1 MKISLLDSLIILF
14 YFIGIIGLGLWISR
28 QQAKGGREFFLAG
41 GTMRW
46 PFIGASLFATNIS
59 SQQFVGQAGLAFAVG
74 IIAGGFQLVGAFCFI
89 LLSAFFVRTYMGLR
103 LSTSPEFFEKRYSG
117 RCRVIVSFIN
127 LMMIILGNIAA
138 ALYAGALV
146 LTHLLGWDQLD
157 NAEFLYW
164 AAIFLIGIAAGT
176 YTLMGGLKAV
186 IYCDFVQMVV
196 LMLGGAMLLFFGIRE
211 LGGIEAVFVGNVDES
226 GRSMWALFR
235 PWDHS
240 FGWLPMLT
248 GGLVLGIH
256 GHCTDHDYIQRALS
270 AGSLYHAKLGALFA
284 GVLKTLALLFIAAP
298 GVVAAQ
304 LFQGQEIIARD
315 NAYVSLLTEVMP
327 IGLLGLC
334 LAGLLAAIMSSVDSG
349 LCACGSLLTYDFF
362 AKIKKGTTD
371 KELLKDGRIIMVVLL
386 VLCMLIAPFIRNF
399 QGLFNYL
406 LAVWAFLAP
415 GVFVTVVFGLFY
427 KRSTEK
433 AAFWT
438 LVIGVILGLFSFSL
452 LNLPL
457 FSDLKSHLPP
467 FFQNNLNLSPWVTI
481 ACALNMYLM
490 SKYGHRDEEDESRA
504 QIVAVQGQH
513 LEMSPQ
519 ETRKYRRFLYGL
531 ASFIA
536 FMLLFFSPIVF
547 S

>member
-1 MKISLLDSLIILF
+1 MKISVLDSLIILL

-28 QQAKGGREFFLAG
+28 RQAKGGREFFLAG
-41 GTMRW
+41 GTMKW

-89 LLSAFFVRTYMGLR
+89 LLSAFFIRTYMGLR
-103 LSTSPEFFEKRYSG
+103 LATSPEFFEKRYSG
-117 RCRVIVSFIN
+117 RCRVVVSFIN

-146 LTHLLGWDQLD
+146 LTHLLGWDQLP

-164 AAIFLIGIAAGT
+164 LAIFLIGIAAGT

-211 LGGIEAVFVGNVDES
+211 LGGIEAVFVGNLDES
-226 GRSMWALFR
+226 GRSMWSLLR
-235 PWDHS
+235 PWDHA

-248 GGLVLGIH
+248 GGLILGVH
-256 GHCTDHDYIQRALS
+256 GHCTDQDYIQRALS
-270 AGSLYHAKLGALFA
+270 AGSLYHAKMGSLFA

-362 AKIKKGTTD
+362 AKIKKGASD
-371 KELLKDGRIIMVVLL
+371 KELLKDGRIIMVILL
-386 VLCMLIAPFIRNF
+386 VFCMLIAPFIRNF

-415 GVFVTVVFGLFY
+415 GVFVTVLFGLFY

-438 LVIGVILGLFSFSL
+438 LSIGVILGLFSFSL
-452 LNLPL
+452 LNLPFL
-457 FSDLKSHLPP
+457 SSLKSQLPS
-467 FFQNNLNLSPWVTI
+467 FFQNNLNLSPWVTVV
-481 ACALNMYLM
+481 CALNMYFM
-490 SKYGHRDEEDESRA
+490 SKYGYRDAEDEQRSS
-504 QIVAVQGQH
+504 IVAIEGENLSMTPV
-513 LEMSPQ
+513 
-519 ETRKYRRFLYGL
+519 ETKSYRRFLYGL
-531 ASFIA
+531 ASFIVL
-536 FMLLFFSPIVF
+536 MILFFSPVVF

>member
-1 MKISLLDSLIILF
+1 MKISVLDSLIILL
-14 YFIGIIGLGLWISR
+14 YFVGIIGLGLWISR
-28 QQAKGGREFFLAG
+28 RQAKGGREFFLAG
-41 GTMRW
+41 GTMKW

-89 LLSAFFVRTYMGLR
+89 LLSAFFIRTYMGLR
-103 LSTSPEFFEKRYSG
+103 LATSPEFFEKRYSG
-117 RCRVIVSFIN
+117 RCRVVVSFIN

-146 LTHLLGWDQLD
+146 LTHLLGWDQLP

-164 AAIFLIGIAAGT
+164 LAIFLIGIAAGT

-196 LMLGGAMLLFFGIRE
+196 LMLGGALLLYFGIRE
-211 LGGIEAVFVGNVDES
+211 LGGIEAVFVGNVDDA
-226 GRSMWALFR
+226 GRSMWSLLR
-235 PWDHS
+235 PWDHA

-248 GGLVLGIH
+248 GGLILGVH
-256 GHCTDHDYIQRALS
+256 GHCTDQDYIQRALS
-270 AGSLYHAKLGALFA
+270 AGSLYHAKMGTLFA

-327 IGLLGLC
+327 VGLLGLC

-362 AKIKKGTTD
+362 AKIKKGATD
-371 KELLKDGRIIMVVLL
+371 KELLKDGRIIMVILL
-386 VLCMLIAPFIRNF
+386 VFCMLIAPIIRNF

-415 GVFVTVVFGLFY
+415 GVFVTVLFGLFY
-427 KRSTEK
+427 RRSTEK
-433 AAFWT
+433 AAFST
-438 LVIGVILGLFSFSL
+438 LCLGVILGLLSFCL
-452 LNLPL
+452 LNIPL
-457 FSDLKSHLPP
+457 LGELKSQLPP

-490 SKYGHRDEEDESRA
+490 SNYGYRNTEDEHRSE
-504 QIVAVQGQH
+504 IVAIEGEH
-513 LEMSPQ
+513 LAMSPE
-519 ETRKYRRFLYGL
+519 ETRKYKKFLVGL
-531 ASFIA
+531 SCFIG
-536 FMLLFFSPIVF
+536 FTILTFSPF
-547 S
+547 AF

>member
-1 MKISLLDSLIILF
+1 VKISLLDSLIILV
-14 YFIGIIGLGLWISR
+14 YFVGIIGLGLWISR

-89 LLSAFFVRTYMGLR
+89 LLSAFFIRTYMGLR

-127 LMMIILGNIAA
+127 LMMIIFGNIAA

-146 LTHLLGWDQLD
+146 LTHLLGWDQLA

-211 LGGIEAVFVGNVDES
+211 LGGVEAVFVGNVDES
-226 GRSMWALFR
+226 GRSMWSLFR

-270 AGSLYHAKLGALFA
+270 AGSLYHAKMGALFA

-304 LFQGQEIIARD
+304 LFQGQEIIVRD

-327 IGLLGLC
+327 MGLLGLC

-362 AKIKKGTTD
+362 AKIKQGTTD
-371 KELLKDGRIIMVVLL
+371 KELLKDGRVIMVVLL

-438 LVIGVILGLFSFSL
+438 LVIGVVLGLFSFSL
-452 LNLPL
+452 LNFPL
-457 FSDLKSHLPP
+457 FSEFKSHLPP

-490 SKYGHRDEEDESRA
+490 SKYGYRDTDDEARA
-504 QIVAVQGQH
+504 RIVAVEGQN
-513 LEMSPQ
+513 LTMTPE
-519 ETRKYRRFLYGL
+519 ETQKYRRFLYGL
-531 ASFIA
+531 GCFIA
-536 FMLLFFSPIVF
+536 FMLLFFSPLLF